1 MCSHQVRINGKLVQ
15 SLIREKS
22 FWAYDSDEESFCP
35 CQSTPRQG
43 LLLLDVDQ
51 DVEEGDLQIIGLMG
65 TCHHLI
71 EPTHQ
76 VTFQDLCLGGAL
88 TYGLW
93 QTLTDL
99 KHDINIVI
107 YYN

>member
-22 FWAYDSDEESFCP
+22 FRAYDSDEESFCP

-51 DVEEGDLQIIGLMG
+51 DVEEGNLQIIGLMG
-65 TCHHLI
+65 RCRHLI
-71 EPTHQ
+71 EPNYQ
-76 VTFQDLCLGGAL
+76 LTFQDQRLVGKA
-88 TYGLW
+88 
-93 QTLTDL
+93 
-99 KHDINIVI
+99 
-107 YYN
+107 